1 VLFISETYAASYGL
15 GYSIMNYWVM
25 AQYTG
30 MYAAIMLLSL
40 LGLLLYIIVDW
51 AERLCVHPRVST

>member
-1 VLFISETYAASYGL
+1 
-15 GYSIMNYWVM
+15 MNYWVM

-30 MYAAIMLLSL
+30 MYAAIVLLSI

-51 AERLCVHPRVST
+51 AERLCVHPHIE